1 MQIQFRIHPLKIQTA
16 FLSVPGK
23 QFRPVHRNRRRTIF
37 VVVRH
42 LCEDLTRD
50 VCLVLRARRDVPLP
64 IDRREQDTDE
74 CDEEAGNKRIFKK
87 HTAHL
92 ILKTS
97 HIHPPSREIRL
108 FSIITES
115 L

>member
-1 MQIQFRIHPLKIQTA
+1 MQIQFRVHSLKIQTA
-16 FLSVPGK
+16 FLSVPGE
-23 QFRPVHRNRRRTIF
+23 QFRPVHRKCRCTIF

-42 LCEDLTRD
+42 LGEDLTRD
-50 VCLVLRARRDVPLP
+50 VCLVRRARRNVPLP
-64 IDRREQDTDE
+64 VDCREQDADE
-74 CDEEAGNKRIFKK
+74 RDKKAGNKRIFKK

-97 HIHPPSREIRL
+97 HTHPPSREIRL